1 MRVAVAQ
8 FATSFNVEENLITC
22 LRIIEEVATRTPQLI
37 ILPEFCNTLPNP
49 KNHQHAWDCSLSIG
63 SDFLKK
69 IAQKASKHQ
78 CYILINVTLRCD
90 KDRTDKAAS
99 IKSHISITSCLFG
112 PCGTLIY
119 QKNKQRL
126 SPEEAVFFTE
136 ENEFATLAREKVEI
150 DFGCLG
156 LLSGVEESNFEIPRS
171 LSLKGAH
178 LLCQSTGA
186 SFLDQ
191 TELTQINRAIENNVF
206 FACASKIQQAPA
218 KQEYDLLQKH
228 FLETENTTDNRAEGF
243 EENETF
249 QQEML
254 CSTEL
259 VYGCSQ
265 IISPKG
271 EVLAKVP
278 HHKEGYAFADIILN
292 ESGLDKA
299 QRPDGTYY
307 VKQRRPEL
315 YKTQITPFAVDK
327 KHSKTID
334 SISQSNI
341 ALMSNI
347 AIFATYKS
355 LSYAIEDVCHYIENN
370 LSEIIQLPELFFLSD
385 KSVLSNE
392 VELKE
397 TEKLSRFFITQVS
410 SVLRPFQ
417 YLCTSLIID
426 GSHQAVLIG
435 EKGIVA
441 TQKQLHFCNRY
452 QWTALGDTLH
462 TITIPLEQGEIKLA
476 MLTADDSNIPEMIST
491 VAKSSAQLLL
501 IPLDIQSP
509 NEVSYHL
516 LSRSVENRLCIAAAS
531 REKTFSVEKEPSLL
545 NQSYFSIDRLLKNGQ
560 PSLKGYIVKQET
572 KKEVKSTGLIINLAF
587 DMASFKNAKPMINTH
602 QEVSSHSLLKW
613 RAPQFAGFVN
623 PPIVKHQ
630 QGKITKALI
639 HPVAATI

>member
-1 MRVAVAQ
+1 
-8 FATSFNVEENLITC
+8 
-22 LRIIEEVATRTPQLI
+22 
-37 ILPEFCNTLPNP
+37 
-49 KNHQHAWDCSLSIG
+49 
-63 SDFLKK
+63 
-69 IAQKASKHQ
+69 
-78 CYILINVTLRCD
+78 
-90 KDRTDKAAS
+90 
-99 IKSHISITSCLFG
+99 
-112 PCGTLIY
+112 
-119 QKNKQRL
+119 
-126 SPEEAVFFTE
+126 
-136 ENEFATLAREKVEI
+136 
-150 DFGCLG
+150 
-156 LLSGVEESNFEIPRS
+156 
-171 LSLKGAH
+171 
-178 LLCQSTGA
+178 
-186 SFLDQ
+186 
-191 TELTQINRAIENNVF
+191 
-206 FACASKIQQAPA
+206 
-218 KQEYDLLQKH
+218 
-228 FLETENTTDNRAEGF
+228 
-243 EENETF
+243 
-249 QQEML
+249 
-254 CSTEL
+254 
-259 VYGCSQ
+259 
-265 IISPKG
+265 
-271 EVLAKVP
+271 
-278 HHKEGYAFADIILN
+278 
-292 ESGLDKA
+292 
-299 QRPDGTYY
+299 
-307 VKQRRPEL
+307 
-315 YKTQITPFAVDK
+315 
-327 KHSKTID
+327 
-334 SISQSNI
+334 
-341 ALMSNI
+341 MSNI